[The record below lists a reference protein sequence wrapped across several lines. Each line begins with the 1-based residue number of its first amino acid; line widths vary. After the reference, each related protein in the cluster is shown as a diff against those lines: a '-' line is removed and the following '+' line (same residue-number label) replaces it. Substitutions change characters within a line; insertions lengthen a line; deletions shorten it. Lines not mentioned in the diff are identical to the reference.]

1 MKLWDRITGKKD
13 FDLNG
18 NRFYREYIIQG
29 ENEGSDALKVA
40 AALSA
45 GMRIAEGIAAMPVV
59 YGSQEY
65 DSAGRCIKTHLPN
78 GKRGVSFE
86 RSLSYLLG
94 VAPNDYMTAT
104 EFFETMTLHAV
115 FEGTARAYIDRGYKN
130 TIRRIIPLTEQ
141 PMASQRDPDTGK
153 VYYNG
158 HIPGV
163 GYMEGLT
170 RRDFIEITNPRWH
183 DIEGLDITSK
193 LKDVFGLAAS
203 LQKRQQEDANK
214 RQVNG
219 FFTFNEAIGPE
230 AASQV
235 QEAMKDKLPN
245 TPILDSGAQYKQLLP
260 TAAEMQLLESRRF
273 AIEEVSRAFGIHPLL
288 LAHDAAGQSLTR
300 IADVMDYH
308 VTITLAPWVR
318 RIESAIRFS
327 LLGPDEFLD
336 LDEQRYYR
344 MSLSDRADYGSKALG
359 GGGSHAWATPNEIRT
374 GMGQNPIEGGDE
386 LPAKSEVPNGNQ
398 VPPVQD

>member
-1 MKLWDRITGKKD
+1 MSLWDRIRGKKD
-13 FDLNG
+13 YDLNG

-29 ENEGSDALKVA
+29 EHDGGDVLKIA

-59 YGSQEY
+59 YGSQKY
-65 DSAGRCIKTHLPN
+65 DNQGRSVKKVLPK
-78 GKRGVSFE
+78 GKSGQRYE
-86 RSLSYLLG
+86 NTLPYLLG

-104 EFFETMTLHAV
+104 EFFETMTLHAA
-115 FEGTARAYIDRGYKN
+115 FEGTARAYIDRGYKGR
-130 TIRRIIPLTEQ
+130 IRRIIPLTEK
-141 PMASQRDPDTGK
+141 PMASARDPDTGK
-153 VYYNG
+153 VYYRG
-158 HIPGV
+158 FIPGV
-163 GYMEGLT
+163 GDIEGMT
-170 RRDFIEITNPRWH
+170 RKDFIEITNPRWT

-193 LKDVFGLAAS
+193 LKDVFSLSAS
-203 LQKRQQEDANK
+203 LQKRQQDDANK

-219 FFTFNEAIGPE
+219 FFTFNEAIGAE
-230 AASQV
+230 AAAQV

-260 TAAEMQLLESRRF
+260 TASEMQLLESRRF

-318 RIESAIRFS
+318 RIEAAIRLA

-336 LDEQRYYR
+336 LDENRYYR

-359 GGGSHAWATPNEIRT
+359 GGGSQAWATPNEIRM
-374 GMGQNPIEGGDE
+374 GMGQNPIEGGDD
-386 LPAKSEVPNGNQ
+386 LPEKSEVPDGNQ
-398 VPPVQD
+398 VSPDQD